1 MLPNPYLANRAT
13 RKAALFAQY
22 KAVFISD
29 RFLQFVDRDLGH
41 STYTCL
47 KLGRKDATSKTERE
61 MFIFIKY
68 GIRDEIDLNDNR
80 EWTSS
85 QSKQ

>member
-29 RFLQFVDRDLGH
+29 RFLQFVDRDLG
-41 STYTCL
+41 
-47 KLGRKDATSKTERE
+47 GGP
-61 MFIFIKY
+61 FV
-68 GIRDEIDLNDNR
+68 
-80 EWTSS
+80 
-85 QSKQ
+85 